1 MAIVERLKIGG
12 DNIMASQNGKVSIN
26 STTGDIIVRDSNNVR
41 RLYIGSQSSPTG
53 FGEYISD
60 PNVDVVEELE
70 S

>member
-26 STTGDIIVRDSNNVR
+26 TTTGDIIVRDSNNVR
-41 RLYIGSQSSPTG
+41 RFYIGSQSSPTG

>member
-12 DNIMASQNGKVSIN
+12 DNIMASQNGKVAIN